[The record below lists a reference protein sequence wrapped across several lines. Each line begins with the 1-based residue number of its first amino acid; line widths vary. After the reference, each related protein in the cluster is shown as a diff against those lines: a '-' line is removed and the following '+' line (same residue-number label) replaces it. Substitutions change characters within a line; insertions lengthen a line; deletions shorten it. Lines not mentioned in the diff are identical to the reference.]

1 MRNSV
6 ILIALLF
13 ISAATF
19 GQIDSLKSKRDF
31 FYLYNG
37 KAVLG
42 NELVYSQPVLG
53 NAQISIGD
61 QTFPADS
68 IMFYKDKTGFYV
80 NTKYSTS
87 TYTSEFAIRTVS
99 GKYNY
104 YVQVSS
110 KQYNQAK
117 ESDINLSETKLKGK
131 SYFSLGYN
139 DPVPANTP
147 NIYKCF
153 EKNSAAQA
161 DVQKLRKYNRA
172 GTALLLAGVASFGA
186 GMLVNSFVEQDPNN
200 TFLYKNMPAIIGGS
214 IGTIFVATGVFVIA
228 KSPSREE
235 IIRKANSIY

>member
-1 MRNSV
+1 MRNSI

-13 ISAATF
+13 TSAVSF
-19 GQIDSLKSKRDF
+19 GQIDSLKSKRDL

-42 NELVYSQPVLG
+42 NELVYTQPVLG
-53 NAQISIGD
+53 NAQLSIGD

-68 IMFYKDKTGFYV
+68 IMFYKDKTGLYV

-87 TYTSEFAIRTVS
+87 TYTSEFAVRTVS

-104 YVQVSS
+104 FVQISS

-117 ESDINLSETKLKGK
+117 AQGIDLSETKLKGK

-153 EKNSAAQA
+153 EQNSAAQA
-161 DVQKLRKYNRA
+161 DVHKLRKYNRI
-172 GTALLLAGVASFGA
+172 GTALLLAGVASFSA
-186 GMLVNSFVEQDPNN
+186 GMLANVINEQDPNN
-200 TFLYKNMPAIIGGS
+200 TFLYKNLPAITGGA
-214 IGTIFVATGVFVIA
+214 IGTVFVATGVFVIA